1 MAAISFSLAG
11 RKALVIG
18 ADSGIGLACA
28 RAIASAGADLV
39 IAGID
44 PGRGAGLAQ
53 EIAAASG
60 SKVDY
65 VAIDV
70 TQEAQVAAGV
80 ARAVELLGGLDIA
93 LNNAGIPG
101 WPGAIQD
108 QSAEQFDRLF
118 AINVRGAMLGMKYQV
133 PHMLAGGGGSI
144 INLAS
149 TAAINGLAYC
159 APYAASKHA
168 VAGLTRSVA
177 LELADKGIRVN
188 AIAPGPVNTGLLA
201 SMRAGRGALPASPG
215 ATKVPM
221 DRIAEPDEMAGAVV
235 WLASDASS
243 YVTGT
248 LVSIDGGVVAG

>member
-1 MAAISFSLAG
+1 MADISFSLSG
-11 RKALVIG
+11 RKAMVVG

-28 RAIASAGADLV
+28 RAIAKAGADLV
-39 IAGID
+39 IGGID
-44 PGRGAGLAQ
+44 PDKGEGLAQ

-60 SKVDY
+60 TKVSY
-65 VAIDV
+65 VAVDV
-70 TQEAQVAAGV
+70 TKEEQVAAAVSEAV
-80 ARAVELLGGLDIA
+80 ARLGGLDIA
-93 LNNAGIPG
+93 MNNAGIPG

-108 QSAEQFDRLF
+108 QSAEQFDTLF

-133 PHMLAGGGGSI
+133 PHMLKAGKGSI

-215 ATKVPM
+215 AAKVPM
-221 DRIAEPDEMAGAVV
+221 DRVSEPDEMAGAVV

-248 LVSIDGGVVAG
+248 LISIDGGVVAA

>member
-1 MAAISFSLAG
+1 MADISFSLSG
-11 RKALVIG
+11 RKAMVVG

-28 RAIASAGADLV
+28 RAIAKAGADLV
-39 IAGID
+39 IGGID
-44 PGRGAGLAQ
+44 PDRGEGLAR

-60 SKVDY
+60 TNVSY
-65 VAIDV
+65 VAVDV
-70 TQEAQVAAGV
+70 TKEEQVAAAVSEAV
-80 ARAVELLGGLDIA
+80 ARLGGLDIA
-93 LNNAGIPG
+93 MNNAGIPG

-108 QSAEQFDRLF
+108 QSAEQFDMLF

-133 PHMLAGGGGSI
+133 PHMLKAGKGSI

-215 ATKVPM
+215 AAKVPM
-221 DRIAEPDEMAGAVV
+221 DRVSEPDEMAGAVV

-248 LVSIDGGVVAG
+248 LISIDGGVVAA

>member
-1 MAAISFSLAG
+1 VGGISFSLDG

-28 RAIASAGADLV
+28 RAIAGAGADLV

-44 PGRGAGLAQ
+44 PGKGAGLAD

-60 SKVDY
+60 TRVSY

-70 TQEAQVAAGV
+70 TKEEQVAAGV
-80 ARAVELLGGLDIA
+80 AKAVEFLGGLDIA
-93 LNNAGIPG
+93 MNNAGIPG

-108 QSAEQFDRLF
+108 QTAEQFDTLF

-133 PHMLAGGGGSI
+133 PHMLAAGRGSI

-149 TAAINGLAYC
+149 TAAINGLAFC

-201 SMRAGRGALPASPG
+201 SMREGRMKLPALPGG
-215 ATKVPM
+215 ARVPM
-221 DRIAEPDEMAGAVV
+221 DRVSEPDEMAGAVV

-248 LVSIDGGVVAG
+248 LISIDGGVVAA

>member
-1 MAAISFSLAG
+1 MADISFSLSG
-11 RKALVIG
+11 RKAMVIG

-28 RAIASAGADLV
+28 RAIANAGADLV
-39 IAGID
+39 IGGID
-44 PGRGAGLAQ
+44 PGKGEGLAR
-53 EIAAASG
+53 EIGAESG
-60 SKVDY
+60 TKVSY
-65 VAIDV
+65 VAVDV
-70 TQEAQVAAGV
+70 TREEQVAAAVKEAV
-80 ARAVELLGGLDIA
+80 ARLGGLDIA
-93 LNNAGIPG
+93 MNNAGIPG

-108 QSAEQFDRLF
+108 QSAEQFDTLF

-133 PHMLAGGGGSI
+133 PHMLAGGKGSI

-149 TAAINGLAYC
+149 TAAITGLAYC

-201 SMRAGRGALPASPG
+201 SMRAGRSALPASPG
-215 ATKVPM
+215 GAQVPM
-221 DRIAEPDEMAGAVV
+221 SRVSEPEEMAGAVV

-248 LVSIDGGVVAG
+248 LISIDGGVVAA